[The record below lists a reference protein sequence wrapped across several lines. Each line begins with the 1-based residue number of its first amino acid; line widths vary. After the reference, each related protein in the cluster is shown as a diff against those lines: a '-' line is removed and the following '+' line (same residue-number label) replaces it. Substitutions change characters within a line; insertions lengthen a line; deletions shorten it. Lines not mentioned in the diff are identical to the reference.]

1 MRALL
6 MSSYSPGVYDGVVT
20 AKIDEQKTDETMYNT
35 QSINY
40 DEVLAE
46 YEVNTWLGVYLIYF
60 VWILST
66 EQLVIEFVRKIANIF
81 AFSLTYSYLCIC
93 LTMMTE

>member
-1 MRALL
+1 MTIFAN
-6 MSSYSPGVYDGVVT
+6 
-20 AKIDEQKTDETMYNT
+20 KICEIDFLV
-35 QSINY
+35 IFI
-40 DEVLAE
+40 E

-81 AFSLTYSYLCIC
+81 AFSLTYLYLCIC